1 MNLKLNRRNDST
13 VFSIQSVLILIFL
26 IFPFKQSQSQE
37 KRQPTDV
44 KVIGHAHM
52 DPVYRWR
59 WNEIENREISKTF
72 SDVLKELDT
81 YPELQFAQSYML
93 YYETVQNRFPK
104 LFEKVKQRI
113 SDKRWSVVG
122 GQWVE
127 TDETLPS
134 GESLIR
140 QFLVGRD
147 YYTKNLGI
155 KNVTIAWLPDVFTGH
170 SSTIPKIYA
179 GCGIKN
185 YVFSREA
192 PKDKRIFWWESAD
205 GSRILA
211 YKIPGHYIPDYK
223 ILPGQVEEWI
233 KISGYNKPLIAV
245 GKGDHGG
252 GPGETDMRSLELL
265 SNEFPLQFKFISP
278 EDYFNELNQADFN
291 WPVQNKEFGY
301 QPNGGQWLGCYT
313 SQAKIKKQNR
323 RLENQ
328 LIAAE
333 KFSAI
338 GTMHKGKPFYP
349 REDFLEAWKILLF
362 NQFHDIIPGT
372 LTGLGAN
379 DVFKDYNKLEQIS
392 SELLTA
398 GLENIGN
405 RIDTETDGIPLV
417 VYNPHSWEVSQ
428 FVDAEVSFVKRPA
441 EFSLKDSEGESIL
454 YSIIKESED
463 KQTVTVS
470 MDATN
475 IPALGYKV
483 YTVTNEKTEMPK
495 TDIDVTENQI
505 ENKFFVVRWNDEGVT
520 NIFNKKLQKEFV
532 NGVANT
538 LQLFEDNGNSWSLKL
553 TGKKYPVNQLT
564 PPRIIFSSPE
574 KVTVQW
580 EDYFQSSKFVRYM
593 TVYANSEQINFEME
607 VDWHSHNKI
616 LRLAFPTV
624 LANGQACYDQAYGY
638 VQREETEGEFPAQ
651 KWVDYSEKNCGISLL
666 NNGKYGFTINNG
678 VLTMSIVRGARDMDP
693 RMDEG
698 KHSFK
703 YALNVHEGDWRD
715 ANIPLRAWEFN
726 QPLIAKQENQHPGE
740 ISGWTYSN
748 LSFPLEKSFFG
759 INSDHV
765 IISSLKTK
773 QDAYE
778 TNPIILRI
786 IETEGSDENVTV
798 RLPYEAKSVNECNH
812 LEEPIEQRSEIKT
825 DSTQFHFT
833 IGHDQIRTFMIY
845 F

>member
-1 MNLKLNRRNDST
+1 MNLKLNRRNES
-13 VFSIQSVLILIFL
+13 FPYLIQSLLILFFL
-26 IFPFKQSQSQE
+26 IYPFTDSQSQE
-37 KRQPTDV
+37 KTKPIDV
-44 KVIGHAHM
+44 KVVGHAHM

-59 WNEIENREISKTF
+59 WNEMENREIFKTF
-72 SDVLKELDT
+72 SDVLNELDT
-81 YPELQFAQSYML
+81 FPDLHFAQSYML
-93 YYETVQNRFPK
+93 YYETIQNRFPELYK
-104 LFEKVKQRI
+104 KVRQSI
-113 SDKRWSVVG
+113 SEKRWSVVG

-155 KNVTIAWLPDVFTGH
+155 NNVTIAWLPDVFTGH

-192 PKDKRIFWWESAD
+192 PEDKRIFWWESAD

-211 YKIPGHYIPDYK
+211 YKIPGHYNPDYK
-223 ILPGQVEEWI
+223 ILPGQLEEWV
-233 KISGYNKPLIAV
+233 KISGYKTPLITV

-252 GPGETDMRSLELL
+252 GPGKSDIRSLKML
-265 SNEFPLQFKFISP
+265 SGEFPLQFEFTSP
-278 EDYFNELNQADFN
+278 EDYFNQLNHAKNN
-291 WPVQNKEFGY
+291 WPVQNEEFGY

-313 SQAKIKKQNR
+313 SQAKIKKLNR
-323 RLENQ
+323 HLENQ

-338 GTMHKGKPFYP
+338 GTIHKGKPFYP
-349 REDFLEAWKILLF
+349 REDFLKAWKILLF

-379 DVFKDYNKLEQIS
+379 DVFKDYDKLEQIS
-392 SELLTA
+392 SELLNA
-398 GLENIGN
+398 GIENIGN
-405 RIDTETDGIPLV
+405 RINTEMDGIPLV
-417 VYNPHSWEVSQ
+417 VYNPHSWTVSQ
-428 FVDAEVSFVKRPA
+428 FVDIEVSFVERPA
-441 EFSLKDSEGESIL
+441 EFSIKDSKGNDIA
-454 YSIIKESED
+454 YSIIKKSED

-470 MDATN
+470 INAQDV
-475 IPALGYKV
+475 PALGYKV
-483 YTVTNEKTEMPK
+483 FAVVNEKPEIHNTALK
-495 TDIDVTENQI
+495 VAKNQI
-505 ENKFFVVRWNDEGVT
+505 ENEFFILKWNDEGVT
-520 NIFNKKLQKEFV
+520 SIFNKKLQKEFIS
-532 NGVANT
+532 GVVNT
-538 LQLFEDNGNSWSLKL
+538 LQLLEDNGNSWSLKL
-553 TGKKYPVNQLT
+553 TGKEFPVNQLA
-564 PPRIIFSSPE
+564 PAKVIFSSPE

-580 EDYFQSSKFVRYM
+580 EDYFQSSKFVRFM
-593 TVYANSEQINFEME
+593 TVYANSEQIDFEME
-607 VDWHSHNKI
+607 VDWHSHNKL
-616 LRLAFPTV
+616 LRLAFPTT
-624 LANGQACYDQAYGY
+624 LTDGQAYYDQSYGY
-638 VQREETEGEFPAQ
+638 VLRKETNGEFPAQ
-651 KWVDYSEKNCGISLL
+651 KWIDYSGKNYGVSLI
-666 NNGKYGFTINNG
+666 NNGKYGFTINSG
-678 VLTMSIVRGARDMDP
+678 ILTMSVVRGARDMDP

-703 YALNVHEGDWRD
+703 YALNVHKGDWRD

-740 ISGWTYSN
+740 ILGWTYSN
-748 LSFPLEKSFFG
+748 LSFPMEKSFFG

-773 QDAYE
+773 QDAYDP
-778 TNPIILRI
+778 NPVILRI
-786 IETEGSDENVTV
+786 IETEGRDENVTV
-798 RLPYEAKSVNECNH
+798 QLPYEAKSVIECNH
-812 LEEPIEQRSEIKT
+812 LEEPIKARSEIKT
-825 DSTQFHFT
+825 DETRFHFT